1 MSTKPLPD
9 ILRALTVRIASA
21 GALIAG
27 GLAMTGCGTATTPS
41 AFVGDGLVSV
51 ANARSDDSELLT
63 QDASPRVN
71 LPATYDGDEEGWTV
85 VAICSSASSI
95 EASESIEVA
104 IVPTSALGEDA
115 KLAMQE
121 GHYADAVD
129 CDGRPFR

>member
-1 MSTKPLPD
+1 MRT
-9 ILRALTVRIASA
+9 LTDGLV
-21 GALIAG
+21 GAG
-27 GLAMTGCGTATTPS
+27 GLLAIGVLLTGCGTATTPS

-51 ANARSDDSELLT
+51 ANARSDEAELLT

>member
-1 MSTKPLPD
+1 
-9 ILRALTVRIASA
+9 
-21 GALIAG
+21 
-27 GLAMTGCGTATTPS
+27 MTGCGTATTPS

-71 LPATYDGDEEGWTV
+71 LPATYVGNEEGWTV
-85 VAICSSASSI
+85 VAICSSASSV

-104 IVPTSALGEDA
+104 IIPTSAFDEDA

-121 GHYADAVD
+121 GRYADAVD

>member
-1 MSTKPLPD
+1 MRT
-9 ILRALTVRIASA
+9 LTDGLV
-21 GALIAG
+21 GAG
-27 GLAMTGCGTATTPS
+27 GLLAIGVLLTGCGTATTPS

-51 ANARSDDSELLT
+51 ADARSDDSELLT

-71 LPATYDGDEEGWTV
+71 LPATYHGDEEGWTV

-104 IVPTSALGEDA
+104 IIPTSALGEDA

-121 GHYADAVD
+121 GRYADAVD

>member
-1 MSTKPLPD
+1 MRT
-9 ILRALTVRIASA
+9 LTDGLV
-21 GALIAG
+21 GAG
-27 GLAMTGCGTATTPS
+27 GLVAIGVLLTGCGTATTPS

-51 ANARSDDSELLT
+51 ADARSDEAELLT

-104 IVPTSALGEDA
+104 IIPTSALGEDA

-129 CDGRPFR
+129 CGGRPFR